1 MFRQWWGLGPIVSAW
16 RREEGAMLVQNLEQL
31 LVLGDSDTQRCLG
44 YPAHQPPSWGTPVGV
59 EGCK

>member
-1 MFRQWWGLGPIVSAW
+1 
-16 RREEGAMLVQNLEQL
+16 MLVQNLEQL